1 MMSNLH
7 SILMVRPSS
16 FRTNTQTLEN
26 NHFQKISHFTDEII
40 LQKTL
45 IEFDNLV
52 NKIRSFGIPVTV
64 FQDDL
69 VYDTPDSIFPNN
81 WISFHAKKKIVL
93 YPMYA
98 ENRRLERNENII
110 KKVESTGILIDTI
123 LDYTKAELNNQFLE
137 GTGSMV
143 LDRKNKKAYASIS
156 ERTSEILLDEFCDEF
171 NYMPI
176 VFESYQNHGERSYLI
191 YHTNVMM
198 CVADKYSVICLE
210 SIKSED
216 EKKKVKQSL
225 IDDGK
230 EIIEISSKQLDCFSG
245 NMIELIYNK
254 KSYLVMSETAF
265 KSLSKNQLSSINN
278 YSEIIYSSVDTIES
292 CGGGSVRCMIAEVFN

>member
-1 MMSNLH
+1 
-7 SILMVRPSS
+7 MVRPSS
-16 FRTNTQTLEN
+16 FRTNTQTLQN
-26 NHFQKISHFTDEII
+26 NHFQKISDSSDEII

-52 NKIRSFGIPVTV
+52 NKIRSYGIPVTV

-69 VYDTPDSIFPNN
+69 IFDTPDSIFPNN
-81 WISFHAKKKIVL
+81 WISFHTEKKIVL

-110 KKVESTGILIDTI
+110 KKVESTGVIIDTI

-176 VFESYQNHGERSYLI
+176 VFESYQNHGNRSYLI

-254 KSYLVMSETAF
+254 KSYLVMSETAY
-265 KSLSKNQLSSINN
+265 KSLSKNQLSSIKN

>member
-1 MMSNLH
+1 
-7 SILMVRPSS
+7 MVRPSS
-16 FRTNTQTLEN
+16 FRTNTQTLQN
-26 NHFQKISHFTDEII
+26 NHFQKISDSSDEII

-52 NKIRSFGIPVTV
+52 NKIRSYGIPVTV

-69 VYDTPDSIFPNN
+69 IFDTPDSIFPNN
-81 WISFHAKKKIVL
+81 WISFHTEKKIVL

-110 KKVESTGILIDTI
+110 KKVESTGVIIDTI

-176 VFESYQNHGERSYLI
+176 VFESYQNHGNRSYLI

-198 CVADKYSVICLE
+198 CVAEKYSVICLE

-265 KSLSKNQLSSINN
+265 KSLSVNQLSSINN
-278 YSEIIYSSVDTIES
+278 YSEIIYSNVDTIES

>member
-1 MMSNLH
+1 
-7 SILMVRPSS
+7 MVRPSS
-16 FRTNTQTLEN
+16 FRTNTQTLQN
-26 NHFQKISHFTDEII
+26 NHFQKISDSSDEII

-52 NKIRSFGIPVTV
+52 NKIRSYGIPVTV

-69 VYDTPDSIFPNN
+69 IFDTPDSIFPNN
-81 WISFHAKKKIVL
+81 WISFHTEKKIVL

-110 KKVESTGILIDTI
+110 KKVESTGVIIDTI

-176 VFESYQNHGERSYLI
+176 VFESYQNHGNRSYLI

-265 KSLSKNQLSSINN
+265 KSLNENQLSSINN
-278 YSEIIYSSVDTIES
+278 YSEIIYSNVDTIES

>member
-16 FRTNTQTLEN
+16 FRTNTQTLQN
-26 NHFQKISHFTDEII
+26 NHFQKISDSSDEII

-52 NKIRSFGIPVTV
+52 NKIRSYGIPVTV

-69 VYDTPDSIFPNN
+69 IFDTPDSIFPNN
-81 WISFHAKKKIVL
+81 WISFHPEKKIVL

-110 KKVESTGILIDTI
+110 KKVESTGVIIDTI

-176 VFESYQNHGERSYLI
+176 VFESYQNHGNRSYLI

-265 KSLSKNQLSSINN
+265 KSLSENQLSSINN
-278 YSEIIYSSVDTIES
+278 YSEIIYSNVDTIES

>member
-1 MMSNLH
+1 
-7 SILMVRPSS
+7 MVRPSS
-16 FRTNTQTLEN
+16 FRTNTQTLQN
-26 NHFQKISHFTDEII
+26 NHFQKISVFSDEII

-52 NKIRSFGIPVTV
+52 NKIRSYGIPVTV

-98 ENRRLERNENII
+98 ANRRLERNENII
-110 KKVESTGILIDTI
+110 KKVESTGVLIDTI

-176 VFESYQNHGERSYLI
+176 VFESYQNHGNRSYLI

-198 CVADKYSVICLE
+198 CVAEKYSVICLE

-265 KSLSKNQLSSINN
+265 KSLSVNQLSSINN
-278 YSEIIYSSVDTIES
+278 YSEIIYSNVDTIES

>member
-1 MMSNLH
+1 
-7 SILMVRPSS
+7 MVRPSS
-16 FRTNTQTLEN
+16 FRTNTQTLQN
-26 NHFQKISHFTDEII
+26 NHFQKISDSSDEII

-52 NKIRSFGIPVTV
+52 NKIRSYGIPVTV

-69 VYDTPDSIFPNN
+69 IFDTPDSIFPNN
-81 WISFHAKKKIVL
+81 WISFHPEKKIVL

-110 KKVESTGILIDTI
+110 KKVESTGVIIDTI

-176 VFESYQNHGERSYLI
+176 VFESYQNHGNRSYLI

-265 KSLSKNQLSSINN
+265 KSLSENQLSSINN
-278 YSEIIYSSVDTIES
+278 YSEIIYSNVDTIES

>member
-1 MMSNLH
+1 
-7 SILMVRPSS
+7 MVRPSS
-16 FRTNTQTLEN
+16 FRTNTQTLQN
-26 NHFQKISHFTDEII
+26 NHFQKISDSSDEII

-52 NKIRSFGIPVTV
+52 NKIRSYGIPVTV

-69 VYDTPDSIFPNN
+69 IFDTPDSIFPNN
-81 WISFHAKKKIVL
+81 WISFHTEKKIVL

-110 KKVESTGILIDTI
+110 KKVESTGVIIDTI

-176 VFESYQNHGERSYLI
+176 VFESYQNHGNRSYLI

-210 SIKSED
+210 SIKSDD

-265 KSLSKNQLSSINN
+265 KSLNENQLSSINN
-278 YSEIIYSSVDTIES
+278 YSEIIYSNVDTIES

>member
-16 FRTNTQTLEN
+16 FRTNTQTLQN
-26 NHFQKISHFTDEII
+26 NHFQKISVFSDEII

-52 NKIRSFGIPVTV
+52 NKIRSYGIPVTV

-69 VYDTPDSIFPNN
+69 IFDTPDSIFPNN
-81 WISFHAKKKIVL
+81 WISFHTEKKIVL

-110 KKVESTGILIDTI
+110 KKVESTGVVIDTI

-176 VFESYQNHGERSYLI
+176 VFESYQNHGNRSYLI

-265 KSLSKNQLSSINN
+265 KSLSVNQLSSINN
-278 YSEIIYSSVDTIES
+278 YSEIIYSNVDTIES

>member
-16 FRTNTQTLEN
+16 FRTNTQTLQN
-26 NHFQKISHFTDEII
+26 NHFQKISDSSDEII

-52 NKIRSFGIPVTV
+52 NKIRSYGIPVTV

-110 KKVESTGILIDTI
+110 KKVESTGVIIDKI

-176 VFESYQNHGERSYLI
+176 VFESYQNHGNRSYLI

-254 KSYLVMSETAF
+254 KSYLVMSETAY
-265 KSLSKNQLSSINN
+265 KSLSENQFSSINN
-278 YSEIIYSSVDTIES
+278 YSEIIYSNVDTIES